1 MREGDWIA
9 MPGVPL
15 ITAGNAEATRGAA
28 TDVENDRVGAQC
40 DDARATE
47 EATRLGAENV
57 RDDGAEGP
65 SGETERA
72 EVTVNTV
79 VPALTSVGTAA
90 APEGDAV
97 PAPDEN
103 VPAAASAEENPIG
116 DTSEMAHAA
125 ELEATLLAANSP
137 GRDPPPPRSPQP
149 PSRLSLWSSPPKPRS
164 EGRWAVIL

>member
-15 ITAGNAEATRGAA
+15 ITAGHAEAAA
-28 TDVENDRVGAQC
+28 DVENDRAGAQC

-47 EATRLGAENV
+47 EATRPRAENV

-72 EVTVNTV
+72 EASVNNV
-79 VPALTSVGTAA
+79 VPTLTPTGPAT
-90 APEGDAV
+90 APEGDAI

-103 VPAAASAEENPIG
+103 VPTAASAEENPVG
-116 DTSEMAHAA
+116 DASEAVHAA
-125 ELEATLLAANSP
+125 ELGATLLAASSP
-137 GRDPPPPRSPQP
+137 GREAPLEPAAAESTEPPV
-149 PSRLSLWSSPPKPRS
+149 LAT
-164 EGRWAVIL
+164 EAEV